1 MVRFSTIDL
10 TIFSLSIYIIHIYK
24 YLKLF
29 IDLYDNTSTRN
40 KKNPETMPRIS
51 LNSNKKL

>member
-10 TIFSLSIYIIHIYK
+10 TIFALLIYIIHTYK